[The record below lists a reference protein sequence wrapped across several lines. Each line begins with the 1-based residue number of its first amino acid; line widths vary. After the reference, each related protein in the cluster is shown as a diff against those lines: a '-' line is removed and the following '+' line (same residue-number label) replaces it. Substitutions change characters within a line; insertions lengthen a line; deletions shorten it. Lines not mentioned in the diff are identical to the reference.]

1 MSNKPLEKKCV
12 LIMAGGTGGHVFPG
26 LAAAASLQQMG
37 VRVEWLGTQRGIES
51 QLVPASNIPI
61 SYIHVAGVR
70 GKGLLQLLAAPLQI
84 IRALFEAIQVIRRVK
99 PDCVL
104 GLGGFAS
111 GPGGLAA
118 WLLRKPL
125 LIHEQN
131 AVPGTTNRILSVLAK
146 NIMEAFPG
154 TFADSSINSKKI
166 IATGNPVRAEIAAL
180 ASPAERG
187 IGQRPRLRLL
197 VLGGSLGAKAINE
210 MIPQLLGELPAKL
223 QPEVWHQTGKA
234 HLKIV
239 SEQYSKIA
247 APETEHK
254 VAAFIADMAGAYA
267 WADLVICRA
276 GALTVSELAAA
287 GVASILIPL
296 PHAIDDH
303 QTKNAQWL
311 ESKGAAYLLPQSELD
326 VKKLA
331 GLFSG
336 LCENRQALLDMANK
350 ARAQSKPG
358 AAQEVAQRCMEM
370 ANA

>member
-1 MSNKPLEKKCV
+1 MNNQQQEKCV

-26 LAAAASLQQMG
+26 LAAAASLQKKG
-37 VRVEWLGTQRGIES
+37 VRVEWLGTQRGIEAE
-51 QLVPASNIPI
+51 LVPANDIPI

-84 IRALFEAIQVIRRVK
+84 MRALLEAIQVIRRVK
-99 PDCVL
+99 PNCVL
-104 GLGGFAS
+104 GMGGFAS

-131 AVPGTTNRILSVLAK
+131 AVPGTTNRILSVFAK
-146 NIMEAFPG
+146 NVMEAFPG
-154 TFADSSINSKKI
+154 TFPGAKNP
-166 IATGNPVRAEIAAL
+166 IAIGNPVRAEIAAL
-180 ASPAERG
+180 ATPTERG
-187 IGQRPRLRLL
+187 IGQQARLRLL

-210 MIPQLLGELPAKL
+210 MLPELLKEFPVEHM
-223 QPEVWHQTGKA
+223 PDVWHQTGKV
-234 HLKIV
+234 HFKLV
-239 SEQYSKIA
+239 SEQYADLESVAK
-247 APETEHK
+247 TELK
-254 VAAFIADMAGAYA
+254 VEAFIADMAEAYG

-287 GVASILIPL
+287 GVASMLIPF

-311 ESKGAAYLLPQSELD
+311 VSKGAAYLLPQSELD

-331 GLFSG
+331 AVVIGLS
-336 LCENRQALLDMANK
+336 EDRAALLDMANK
-350 ARAQSKPG
+350 ARAQSLP
-358 AAQEVAQRCMEM
+358 AAAEEVAQRCLEV
-370 ANA
+370 ANG